1 MGLKKEKS
9 FFSVEQKI
17 KELNIL
23 KKQTPFVK
31 EIYFNLGLLES
42 ERKNYISAIKHFMR
56 AIRLNPDYTEAIIAM
71 AEAHVEIEE
80 YDMAEMIYLKI
91 LEKKPYNIE
100 IFNKLGNLYLKTQ
113 DYKKALMY
121 FREIL
126 SLDENYTDG
135 YLGLAKCFDK
145 NGRISE
151 AKRYYKKYAEK
162 APLSKEKQA
171 VIRRIHE
178 LRLPRKTRKSE
189 NVFLKLIG

>member
-1 MGLKKEKS
+1 MGLKEEKS

-42 ERKNYISAIKHFMR
+42 KRKNPVGAIKHFMR
-56 AIRLNPDYTEAIIAM
+56 AIRLNPDYTEAVIAM

-80 YDMAEMIYLKI
+80 YDMAEMIYLKV
-91 LEKKPYNIE
+91 LEKRPYDIE
-100 IFNKLGNLYLKTQ
+100 IYNKLGNLYLKTNNC
-113 DYKKALMY
+113 KKAMMY

-126 SLDENYTDG
+126 SFDENYQEG

-145 NGRISE
+145 NGRIVE

-162 APLSKEKQA
+162 TPLSKEKQI
-171 VIRRIHE
+171 VIKRINE
-178 LRLPRKTRKSE
+178 LKLPKKLHKNE
-189 NVFLKLIG
+189 NVSLKLIV